1 MARRARVGGG
11 LWDGMGGVGVL
22 SRRLAHGVCT
32 ASRIM
37 HATIVC
43 ERLNTDIP
51 RVRAGCLNDPLG
63 ARGAG
68 AGSAGGWVAGRRGRG
83 EGITLAQRAGLV

>member
-1 MARRARVGGG
+1 MG
-11 LWDGMGGVGVL
+11 WGGVGVL

-32 ASRIM
+32 ASRII

-51 RVRAGCLNDPLG
+51 RVRGRLPEWS
-63 ARGAG
+63 ARDER
-68 AGSAGGWVAGRRGRG
+68 GGGGIGQGWGGGERGG
-83 EGITLAQRAGLV
+83 G